1 MSQKKKK
8 LSQVIRDF
16 KITQSED
23 DFGVNVTD
31 YALRNIALRGM
42 REIGFDA
49 SRKIK
54 SLKRN
59 IDPATDTIG
68 LPDDFVDLTKVGL
81 VDADGFVRV
90 LGENKNVNY
99 SRKLNASSNTTT
111 FDAQPMNVV
120 ANRIIDREN
129 DKTSTVSDSTD
140 DDLDYY
146 VFENY
151 LYEGG
156 IGRLYGIGGAHLP
169 GSYRLNLDQN
179 RIEIQTNDA
188 FTEVVIEYIADEARS
203 GDPEVHVYAEE
214 ALRNYMY
221 YKVIERKSTVPANEK
236 QRARTEFYNE
246 LRKAKA
252 RLNNFTKEEALKTIR
267 KNFMQVP
274 KY

>member
-1 MSQKKKK
+1 MSQNKTK

-23 DFGVNVTD
+23 DFGINVTD

-54 SLKRN
+54 SLKRT
-59 IDPATDTIG
+59 IDTSTDTIP
-68 LPDDFVDLTKVGL
+68 LPDDFVDLTKVGI

-90 LGENKNVNY
+90 LGENKNINY
-99 SRKLNASSNTTT
+99 SRKLNADSNTTT

-120 ANRIIDREN
+120 ANRIINREN
-129 DKTSTVSDSTD
+129 DKTSTSSDSSD
-140 DDLDYY
+140 DDLDYH

-169 GSYRLNLDQN
+169 GSYRVNFDQN

-188 FTEVVIEYIADEARS
+188 FTDVVLEYIADEARS

-221 YKVIERKSTVPANEK
+221 YKIIERKSTVPANEK

>member
-1 MSQKKKK
+1 MSHNKTK

-23 DFGVNVTD
+23 DFGVHVTD

-54 SLKRN
+54 SIKRT
-59 IDPATDTIG
+59 ITTATDSII
-68 LPDDFVDLTKVGL
+68 LPDDFVDLTKVGI

-90 LGENKNVNY
+90 LGENKNINY
-99 SRKLNASSNTTT
+99 SRKLSDDGTTT
-111 FDAQPMNVV
+111 VFDGKPLNIA
-120 ANRIIDREN
+120 ANQITDRVN
-129 DKTSTVSDSTD
+129 DKTSTVSDSSD
-140 DDLDYY
+140 DDLDYH

-179 RIEIQTNDA
+179 RIEIQTNDS
-188 FTEVVIEYIADEARS
+188 FTDVVLEYIADEARS

-214 ALRNYMY
+214 ALRSYIY
-221 YKVIERKSTVPANEK
+221 YKIIERKSTVPANEK
-236 QRARTEFYNE
+236 QRARSEYYNE

>member
-1 MSQKKKK
+1 MSQNKTK

-54 SLKRN
+54 SLKRT
-59 IDPATDTIG
+59 IDTATDTIP
-68 LPDDFVDLTKVGL
+68 LPDDFVDLTKVGI

-99 SRKLNASSNTTT
+99 SRKLNADSDTTT
-111 FDAQPMNVV
+111 FDGQPMNVV
-120 ANRIIDREN
+120 ANRIINREN

-140 DDLDYY
+140 DDLDYH

-188 FTEVVIEYIADEARS
+188 FTDVVLEYIADEARS

>member
-1 MSQKKKK
+1 MSQNKTK

-54 SLKRN
+54 SLKRT
-59 IDPATDTIG
+59 IDTSTDTIG

-99 SRKLNASSNTTT
+99 STKLNASSNTTT

>member
-1 MSQKKKK
+1 MSHNKVK

-16 KITQSED
+16 KLTQSED
-23 DFGVNVTD
+23 DHGANVTD
-31 YALRNIALRGM
+31 YALRNMGLRGM

-54 SLKRN
+54 SLRR
-59 IDPATDTIG
+59 TIQTTTNTII
-68 LPDDFVDLTKVGL
+68 LPEDFVDLTKVGI

-90 LGENKNVNY
+90 LGENKNINY
-99 SRKLNASSNTTT
+99 SRKMTDSVTTTT
-111 FDAQPMNVV
+111 FDSQPLNIE
-120 ANRIIDREN
+120 ANSIADREN
-129 DKTSTVSDSTD
+129 DKTATTADSSD
-140 DDLDYY
+140 DDLDYH

-169 GSYRLNLDQN
+169 GQYRLNLDQN
-179 RIEIQTNDA
+179 RIEIEMNDSY
-188 FTEVVIEYIADEARS
+188 TDVIIEYIADEARS

-214 ALRNYMY
+214 ALRSYMY
-221 YKVIERKSTVPANEK
+221 YKIIERKSIVPANEK
-236 QRARTEFYNE
+236 QRARAEYYNE

>member
-1 MSQKKKK
+1 MSQNKTK

-54 SLKRN
+54 SLKRT
-59 IDPATDTIG
+59 IDTNTDTIS
-68 LPDDFVDLTKVGL
+68 LPDDFVDLTKVGI

-90 LGENKNVNY
+90 LGENKNINY
-99 SRKLNASSNTTT
+99 SRKLNADSNTTT
-111 FDAQPMNVV
+111 FDSQPMNVV
-120 ANRIIDREN
+120 ANRIINREN
-129 DKTSTVSDSTD
+129 DKTSTSSDSSD
-140 DDLDYY
+140 DDLDYH

-179 RIEIQTNDA
+179 RIEIQTNDP
-188 FTEVVIEYIADEARS
+188 FTEVVLEYIADEARS

-221 YKVIERKSTVPANEK
+221 YKIIERKSTVPANEK

>member
-1 MSQKKKK
+1 MSQNKTK

-54 SLKRN
+54 SLKRT
-59 IDPATDTIG
+59 IDTSTDTIP
-68 LPDDFVDLTKVGL
+68 LPDDFVDLTKVGI

-90 LGENKNVNY
+90 LGENKNINY
-99 SRKLNASSNTTT
+99 SRKLNANSNTTT
-111 FDAQPMNVV
+111 FDAQPMNVA

-129 DKTSTVSDSTD
+129 DKTSTSSDSSD
-140 DDLDYY
+140 DDLDYH

-169 GSYRLNLDQN
+169 GSYRVNFDQN

-188 FTEVVIEYIADEARS
+188 FTDVVLEYIADEARS

-221 YKVIERKSTVPANEK
+221 YKIIERKSTVPANEK

>member
-1 MSQKKKK
+1 MSQNKTK

-54 SLKRN
+54 SLKRT
-59 IDPATDTIG
+59 IDTTTDTIG

-99 SRKLNASSNTTT
+99 SRKLNSSSNTTT
-111 FDAQPMNVV
+111 FDAQPMNVA

>member
-1 MSQKKKK
+1 MSHNKTK

-23 DFGVNVTD
+23 DFGVHVTD
-31 YALRNIALRGM
+31 YAIRNIALRGM

-54 SLKRN
+54 SIKRT
-59 IDPATDTIG
+59 ITTATDSIS
-68 LPDDFVDLTKVGL
+68 LPDDFVDLTKVGI

-90 LGENKNVNY
+90 LGENKNINY
-99 SRKLNASSNTTT
+99 SRKLNTDGTTT
-111 FDAQPMNVV
+111 VFDSQPLNIA
-120 ANRIIDREN
+120 ANQITDRVN
-129 DKTSTVSDSTD
+129 DKTSTSSDSSD
-140 DDLDYY
+140 DDLDYH

-179 RIEIQTNDA
+179 RIEIQTNDS
-188 FTEVVIEYIADEARS
+188 FTDVVLEYIADEARS

-214 ALRNYMY
+214 ALRSYIY
-221 YKVIERKSTVPANEK
+221 YKIIERKSTVPANEK
-236 QRARTEFYNE
+236 QRARSEYYNE

>member
-1 MSQKKKK
+1 MSQNKTK

-54 SLKRN
+54 SLKRT
-59 IDPATDTIG
+59 IDTNTDTIP
-68 LPDDFVDLTKVGL
+68 LPDDFVDLTKVGI

-90 LGENKNVNY
+90 LGENKNINY
-99 SRKLNASSNTTT
+99 SRKLNADSNTTT
-111 FDAQPMNVV
+111 FDSQPMNVV
-120 ANRIIDREN
+120 ANRIINREN
-129 DKTSTVSDSTD
+129 DKTSTSSDSSD
-140 DDLDYY
+140 DDLDYH

-179 RIEIQTNDA
+179 RIEIQTNDT
-188 FTEVVIEYIADEARS
+188 FTDVVLEYIADEARS

-221 YKVIERKSTVPANEK
+221 YKIIERKSTVPANEK

>member
-1 MSQKKKK
+1 MSQNKTK

-54 SLKRN
+54 SLKRT
-59 IDPATDTIG
+59 IDTNTDTIP
-68 LPDDFVDLTKVGL
+68 LPDDFVDLTKVGI

-90 LGENKNVNY
+90 LGENKNINY
-99 SRKLNASSNTTT
+99 SRKLNADSNTTT
-111 FDAQPMNVV
+111 FDSQPMNVV
-120 ANRIIDREN
+120 ANRIINREN
-129 DKTSTVSDSTD
+129 DKTSTSSDSSD
-140 DDLDYY
+140 DDLDYH

-179 RIEIQTNDA
+179 RIEIQTNDP
-188 FTEVVIEYIADEARS
+188 FTEVVLEYIADEARS

-221 YKVIERKSTVPANEK
+221 YKIIERKSTVPANEK

>member
-1 MSQKKKK
+1 MSHNKVK

-16 KITQSED
+16 KLTQSED
-23 DFGVNVTD
+23 DHGANVTD
-31 YALRNIALRGM
+31 YALRNMGLRGM

-54 SLKRN
+54 SLRRT
-59 IDPATDTIG
+59 IQTATNTII
-68 LPDDFVDLTKVGL
+68 LPEDFVDLTKVGI

-90 LGENKNVNY
+90 LGENKNINY
-99 SRKLNASSNTTT
+99 SRKMPAAVTTT
-111 FDAQPMNVV
+111 AFDSQPLNIA
-120 ANRIIDREN
+120 ANSIANREN
-129 DKTSTVSDSTD
+129 DKTATTADSSD
-140 DDLDYY
+140 DDLDYH

-169 GSYRLNLDQN
+169 GQYRLNLDQN
-179 RIEIQTNDA
+179 RIEIEMNDSY
-188 FTEVVIEYIADEARS
+188 TDVIIEYIADEARS

-214 ALRNYMY
+214 ALRSYMY
-221 YKVIERKSTVPANEK
+221 YKIIERKSIVPANEK
-236 QRARTEFYNE
+236 QRARAEYYNE

>member
-1 MSQKKKK
+1 MSQNKTK

-54 SLKRN
+54 SLKRT
-59 IDPATDTIG
+59 IDTNTDTIP
-68 LPDDFVDLTKVGL
+68 LPDDFVDLTKVGI

-90 LGENKNVNY
+90 LGENKNINY
-99 SRKLNASSNTTT
+99 SRKLNADSNTTT
-111 FDAQPMNVV
+111 FDSQPMNVV
-120 ANRIIDREN
+120 ANRIINREN
-129 DKTSTVSDSTD
+129 DKTSTSSDSSD
-140 DDLDYY
+140 DDLDYH

-179 RIEIQTNDA
+179 RIEIQTNDS
-188 FTEVVIEYIADEARS
+188 FTDVVLEYIADEARS

-221 YKVIERKSTVPANEK
+221 YKIIERKSTVPANEK

>member
-1 MSQKKKK
+1 MSHNKVK

-16 KITQSED
+16 KLTQSED
-23 DFGVNVTD
+23 DHGANVTD
-31 YALRNIALRGM
+31 YALRNMGLRGM

-54 SLKRN
+54 SLRR
-59 IDPATDTIG
+59 TIQTTTNTIT
-68 LPDDFVDLTKVGL
+68 LPEDFVDLTKVGI

-90 LGENKNVNY
+90 LGENKNINY
-99 SRKLNASSNTTT
+99 SRKVTSPAATTAFDSQPLNI
-111 FDAQPMNVV
+111 V
-120 ANRIIDREN
+120 ANSIADREN
-129 DKTSTVSDSTD
+129 DKTATTADSSD
-140 DDLDYY
+140 DDLDYH

-169 GSYRLNLDQN
+169 GQYRLNLDQN
-179 RIEIQTNDA
+179 RIEIEMNDSY
-188 FTEVVIEYIADEARS
+188 TDVIIEYIADEARS

-214 ALRNYMY
+214 ALRSYMY
-221 YKVIERKSTVPANEK
+221 YKIIERKSIVPANEK
-236 QRARTEFYNE
+236 QRARAEYYNE

>member
-1 MSQKKKK
+1 M
-8 LSQVIRDF
+8 
-16 KITQSED
+16 
-23 DFGVNVTD
+23 NVTD

-54 SLKRN
+54 SLKRT
-59 IDPATDTIG
+59 IDTNTDTIS
-68 LPDDFVDLTKVGL
+68 LPDDFVDLTKVGI

-90 LGENKNVNY
+90 LGENKNINY
-99 SRKLNASSNTTT
+99 SRKLNADSNTTT
-111 FDAQPMNVV
+111 FDSQPMNVV
-120 ANRIIDREN
+120 ANRIINREN
-129 DKTSTVSDSTD
+129 DKTSTSSDSSD
-140 DDLDYY
+140 DDLDYH

-179 RIEIQTNDA
+179 RIEIQTNDT
-188 FTEVVIEYIADEARS
+188 FTDVVLEYIADEARS

-221 YKVIERKSTVPANEK
+221 YKIIERKSTVPANEK

>member
-1 MSQKKKK
+1 MSQNKTK

-54 SLKRN
+54 SLKRT
-59 IDPATDTIG
+59 IDTATDTIG

-90 LGENKNVNY
+90 LGENKNINY
-99 SRKLNASSNTTT
+99 SRKLNASSNTTA

-120 ANRIIDREN
+120 VNRIIDREN

-188 FTEVVIEYIADEARS
+188 FTDVVIEYIADEARS

>member
-1 MSQKKKK
+1 MSQNKTK

-54 SLKRN
+54 SLKRT
-59 IDPATDTIG
+59 IDTNTDTIP
-68 LPDDFVDLTKVGL
+68 LPDDFVDLTKVGI

-90 LGENKNVNY
+90 LGENKNINY
-99 SRKLNASSNTTT
+99 SRKLNADNNTTE

-120 ANRIIDREN
+120 ANRIINREN
-129 DKTSTVSDSTD
+129 DKTSTSSDSSD
-140 DDLDYY
+140 DDLDYH

-179 RIEIQTNDA
+179 RIEIQTNDT
-188 FTEVVIEYIADEARS
+188 FTDVVLEYIADEARS

-221 YKVIERKSTVPANEK
+221 YKIIERKSTVPANEK

>member
-1 MSQKKKK
+1 MSQNKTK

-54 SLKRN
+54 SLKRT
-59 IDPATDTIG
+59 IDTATDTIA

-99 SRKLNASSNTTT
+99 SRKLNTSSNTTT
-111 FDAQPMNVV
+111 FDAQPMNVI

-169 GSYRLNLDQN
+169 GAYRLNLDQN